1 MNTKKIIACLDIKDG
16 RVVKGVN
23 FLGLRDVSS
32 PVELGKFYSDSGVD
46 ELVLYDITASTER
59 RRILS
64 EIIRQVAGC
73 ISVPLTVAGGV
84 ATLEDFGAVL
94 DCGADKVSINSGA
107 LKNPD
112 LISEAAKKHGSHS
125 VVLAIDAKRV
135 NGAFHVFS
143 NGGMVDTGLKAVD
156 WLKRGVELGAGEL
169 VVNSID
175 TDGVKGGFDLPML
188 KAVSEAVS
196 VPIVASGGAG
206 CIDDFIDLFRTLPKI
221 NAGLAASIFHFGE
234 VAIPELKRAL
244 HDNGINVRL

>member
-1 MNTKKIIACLDIKDG
+1 MNVKKIIACLDIKDG

-46 ELVLYDITASTER
+46 ELVLYDITASVEK

-64 EIIRQVAGC
+64 EIIKQVAGN

-84 ATLEDFGAVL
+84 AALEDFDVIL

-107 LKNPD
+107 LKNPE
-112 LISEAAKKHGSHS
+112 LISEAAKKYGSRR

-135 NGAFHVFS
+135 NGEFHVFS
-143 NGGMVDTGLKAVD
+143 SGGMVDTGLKAVE
-156 WLKRGVELGAGEL
+156 WLKRGVDLGAGEL

-206 CIDDFIDLFRTLPKI
+206 SIDDFIDLFTAIPAI
-221 NAGLAASIFHFGE
+221 GAGLAASIFHFGE
-234 VAIPELKRAL
+234 VAIPELKRVL
-244 HDNGINVRL
+244 RENGVEVNL